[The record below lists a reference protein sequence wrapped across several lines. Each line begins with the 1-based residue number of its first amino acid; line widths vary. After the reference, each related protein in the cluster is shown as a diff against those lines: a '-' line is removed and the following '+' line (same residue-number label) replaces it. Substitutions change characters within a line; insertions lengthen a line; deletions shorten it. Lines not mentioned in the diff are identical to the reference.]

1 MMEDKDQNEPE
12 ERAFTGHPDHPPG
25 EPDQAAEANQDLLR
39 EGSDPGEESESQPQV
54 GGSPGD
60 QGTNLPGYG

>member
-1 MMEDKDQNEPE
+1 MMSDKNQNDPE

-25 EPDQAAEANQDLLR
+25 EPDQSAQSNEELLR
-39 EGSDPGEESESQPQV
+39 EESES
-54 GGSPGD
+54 GGQEPAEGQSPGD

>member
-1 MMEDKDQNEPE
+1 MMDNRHDPE

-25 EPDQAAEANQDLLR
+25 EPDQSAEANEELVR
-39 EGSDPGEESESQPQV
+39 EGGDSGEASGEQPQE
-54 GGSPGD
+54 GKSPGD

>member
-1 MMEDKDQNEPE
+1 MMNENKQNDPE

-25 EPDQAAEANQDLLR
+25 EADQPAEQNQDLLGEQGDSGGGKDCKPQ
-39 EGSDPGEESESQPQV
+39 EGQ
-54 GGSPGD
+54 SPGD